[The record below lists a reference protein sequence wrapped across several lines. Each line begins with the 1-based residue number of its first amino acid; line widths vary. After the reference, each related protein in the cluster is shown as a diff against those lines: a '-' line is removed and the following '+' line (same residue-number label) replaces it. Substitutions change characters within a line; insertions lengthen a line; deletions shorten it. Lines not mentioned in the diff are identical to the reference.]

1 MPPAVVTSAYKY
13 LILADDL
20 TEAQKQGR
28 RDKCI
33 HDTLERA
40 VKLNVIGSE
49 PEALVRHPDTVA
61 DFAMAVGGWV
71 SAAFAAVGTLVSIF
85 NALNP
90 AVAGNRMVVFYGLWV
105 DSLPLAASQ
114 LIFREGVNAGSTYA
128 QFSLEEMAAAR
139 SLRAF
144 FSEPVWY
151 DPLRVM
157 NVVLNPRIIAGTQRI
172 GLMGFV
178 IEPKGPTVSQ

>member
-28 RDKCI
+28 RDRCI
-33 HDTLERA
+33 HDTLQRA
-40 VKLNVIGSE
+40 QKLNIIGEES
-49 PEALVRHPDTVA
+49 EALIKHPDTLA
-61 DFAMAVGGWV
+61 DFTMAAGGWV
-71 SAAFAAVGTLVSIF
+71 SAAFAVVGTAVSIF
-85 NALNP
+85 NALTP
-90 AVAGNRMVVFYGLWV
+90 AIPANRMVVFYGVWV
-105 DSLPLAASQ
+105 DSLPLAANLLS
-114 LIFREGVNAGSTYA
+114 FREGVAAGSTYA
-128 QFSLEEMAAAR
+128 VFNMEELASAQ

-157 NVVLNPRIIAGTQRI
+157 NVTLTPRIVAGTQRI